1 MFIFIVGFLWLPRL
15 NSIGLPDG
23 GRELNTA
30 LAGICRFQFGV
41 SLEAIIP

>member
-1 MFIFIVGFLWLPRL
+1 MTYTITFIFTVSFLLLLRL

-30 LAGICRFQFGV
+30 LAEVCRSQV
-41 SLEAIIP
+41 